1 VKLLIIR
8 PQPGADATARRVRDA
23 GFEPVIMSLFTIE
36 PLPWEMGPLAHYDA
50 VLLTSG
56 NTVRAAGDALKQL
69 VGLPIYAV
77 GAATA
82 RALEQLA
89 LQPAYVGTDGVDALI
104 GTASDGGHKKLL
116 WLAGEEHSTPQP
128 RPGIDLDIRM
138 VYRSKASS
146 APVNFADSVRQSGAV
161 MLHSSIAARH
171 FASLCDATAIARY
184 ETSIAAFSQSIA
196 DSAGEGWATVV
207 VARQPNDS
215 ALLSEV
221 QRRFTTVT
229 RDP

>member
-1 VKLLIIR
+1 MKLLIIR

-23 GFEPVIMSLFTIE
+23 GFEPIVMPLFAIE
-36 PLPWEMGPLAHYDA
+36 PLPWEIGPLASYDA

-56 NTVRAAGDALKQL
+56 NAARAAGEGLKQIS
-69 VGLPIYAV
+69 GLPIYAV

-82 RALEQLA
+82 RALNQVSIH
-89 LQPAYVGTDGVDALI
+89 PAHIGTDGVDALI
-104 GTASDGGHKKLL
+104 AMASDDGHKKLL
-116 WLAGEEHSTPQP
+116 WLAGEEHSTPQH
-128 RPGIDLDIRM
+128 RPKIDLDIRI
-138 VYRSKASS
+138 VYRSKASA
-146 APVNFADSVRQSGAV
+146 APANFADCVRQSDAV
-161 MLHSSIAARH
+161 MLHSSIAAQY
-171 FASLCDATAIARY
+171 FASLCDDAAIAHN

-196 DSAGEGWATVV
+196 DNAGEGWAAVV
-207 VARQPNDS
+207 VAPGPNDS